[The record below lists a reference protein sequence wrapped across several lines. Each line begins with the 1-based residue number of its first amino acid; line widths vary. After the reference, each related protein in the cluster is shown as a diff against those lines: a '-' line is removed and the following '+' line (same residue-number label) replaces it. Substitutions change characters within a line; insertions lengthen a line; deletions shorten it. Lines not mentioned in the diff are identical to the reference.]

1 MKELHWEI
9 EVLTYFSL
17 KSASLFTNQ
26 QVSFETSFWS
36 EPRL

>member
-1 MKELHWEI
+1 MKELRWEI
-9 EVLTYFSL
+9 EVLRYFSL
-17 KSASLFTNQ
+17 QNPSLFINQ